1 MELSISNLKKILAN
15 SSSLGDDVLN
25 FNDDVSITEQGV
37 DSLDMLDYFLNL
49 EEAYNVKIP
58 DTDIEKVKTF
68 AALFQYLKEKMDEVQ
83 NS

>member
-1 MELSISNLKKILAN
+1 MELSISNLKQILAN
-15 SSSLGDDVLN
+15 SSSLGDDVLD
-25 FNDDVSITEQGV
+25 FKDDVSITEQGV

-68 AALFQYLKEKMDEVQ
+68 QALFQYLQEKLNEV
-83 NS
+83 

>member
-1 MELSISNLKKILAN
+1 MELSISNLKQILAN
-15 SSSLGDDVLN
+15 SSSLGDDVLD
-25 FNDDVSITEQGV
+25 FKDDVSITEQGV

-68 AALFQYLKEKMDEVQ
+68 QTLFQYLQEKLNEV
-83 NS
+83 

>member
-1 MELSISNLKKILAN
+1 MELSIANLKQILAN

-25 FNDDVSITEQGV
+25 FKDDISITEQGV

-68 AALFQYLKEKMDEVQ
+68 QALFQYLKEKINEV
-83 NS
+83 

>member
-1 MELSISNLKKILAN
+1 MELSISNLKQILAN
-15 SSSLGDDVLN
+15 SSSLGDDVLD
-25 FNDDVSITEQGV
+25 FKDDVSITEQGV

-68 AALFQYLKEKMDEVQ
+68 QTLFQYLKEKINEI
-83 NS
+83 

>member
-1 MELSISNLKKILAN
+1 MELSISNLKQILAN
-15 SSSLGDDVLN
+15 SSSLGDDVLD
-25 FNDDVSITEQGV
+25 FKDDVSINEQGV

-68 AALFQYLKEKMDEVQ
+68 QALFQYLQEKLNEV
-83 NS
+83 